1 MRSAPSVSRRGARV
15 ATEPRPCAWRAHDEV
30 ASKAPASDS
39 ETQRLSQWIES
50 TEAAQ
55 GGSRLRREATRGRRS
70 GPWCEAGVVT
80 GCCGRWGRVTGVLR
94 RGREEP
100 RASPAENWRRRCA
113 RLWRWGAASPHP
125 ALLRETPWEGAR
137 RLLRRA
143 QGPAPHGHVA
153 VTSRR
158 LGDTCVGPTHK
169 TPSGTSGSRPAS
181 ALAVAGVAETSVSGG

>member
-1 MRSAPSVSRRGARV
+1 MPRLFPAGGRGLRRSRGLAPGVRMTRLQARRPQATRRRKDLASGSNRRRPRRARV
-15 ATEPRPCAWRAHDEV
+15 RVSC
-30 ASKAPASDS
+30 
-39 ETQRLSQWIES
+39 
-50 TEAAQ
+50 
-55 GGSRLRREATRGRRS
+55 EATRGRRS

-143 QGPAPHGHVA
+143 SGPAPHGHVT

-181 ALAVAGVAETSVSGG
+181 ALAVTGVADTSVSGD